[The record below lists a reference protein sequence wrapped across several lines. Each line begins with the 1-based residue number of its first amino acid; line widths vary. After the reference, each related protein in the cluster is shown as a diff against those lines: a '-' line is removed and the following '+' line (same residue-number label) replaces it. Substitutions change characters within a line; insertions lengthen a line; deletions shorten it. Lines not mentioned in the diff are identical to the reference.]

1 MMATPFD
8 PRLSPSATET
18 NQINWLGLRVFM
30 EEHFRGFTDTTVRIF
45 DNVDSSDICPYILQ
59 HKICPSLFTDFP
71 CCALYHPEF
80 IVRNDEIQWLPRTW
94 VCRAFQRSIL
104 PDGSGV
110 ANCPIPQCQ
119 YAHAGLWSTSEQLA
133 FRALALRTHQHNM
146 GLLYHLQPTASGTRP
161 LERISSSTALH
172 ILQTQ
177 PFLTLQKWGEY
188 KYRANIPPPPTYSS
202 QLSQVSYLF
211 AHNWT
216 PNSDVPHRSRRSTT
230 PRRST
235 RSVTPTRSTSAR
247 PQQIAPTMPVSP
259 TDPAPLDEFE
269 LVTNSRWG
277 SRNRTPTPTPRNPS
291 ATSSSQTTPQDD
303 VWQTFTQHYDTVTP
317 TRNLP
322 INTVPDVIEEDSDGL
337 EFPPSDLQLNRPPVL
352 YHNQTQPAPAP
363 EPEFRLQPV
372 LATLA
377 NTANYNPIAITGS
390 DNSYNIP
397 HVPAIFL
404 RHTYP
409 SAPGDIN
416 LATTSNPLWQLP
428 SNILYQLYNMTP
440 QNQQHTIQ
448 QAITPWGLFT
458 RMGLRDATNQ
468 HTHYEQSLTVP
479 FATNTSSPELA
490 IIRWL
495 MHQRITHERQRVTHD
510 FFTDLQRN
518 RNLQPGSYYNAVAR
532 DWITTAADIYRATRG
547 QNSPARTT
555 FRSMAQTILDLIN
568 DTTQPEERYMVT
580 ETNITIDDNTGRLI
594 FVER

>member
-1 MMATPFD
+1 
-8 PRLSPSATET
+8 
-18 NQINWLGLRVFM
+18 M
-30 EEHFRGFTDTTVRIF
+30 EEHFHAFPDSTVRLF
-45 DNVDSSDICPYILQ
+45 DNVDSSDICPYITQ
-59 HKICPSLFTDFP
+59 HRICPSLFTDFQ
-71 CCALYHPEF
+71 CSALYHPEF
-80 IVRNDEIQWLPRTW
+80 IVRHDEIQWLPRTW

-110 ANCPIPQCQ
+110 ANCPIDNCH

-133 FRALALRTHQHNM
+133 FRALALRTHHHNM
-146 GLLYHLQPTASGTRP
+146 GLLYHLQPTDGGQRP

-177 PFLTLQKWGEY
+177 PFITPHQWGEY

-202 QLSQVSYLF
+202 QLSQVRYLF
-211 AHNWT
+211 AHQWT
-216 PNSDVPHRSRRSTT
+216 PNSDVPHRPRRSTT
-230 PRRST
+230 PRRNT
-235 RSVTPTRSTSAR
+235 RSTTPTRSTSAR
-247 PQQIAPTMPVSP
+247 PQQIAPTMPHSP
-259 TDPAPLDEFE
+259 PESTPFDEFE

-277 SRNRTPTPTPRNPS
+277 SRNRTPTPTPMTTA
-291 ATSSSQTTPQDD
+291 ATSSQTTPQDD
-303 VWQTFTQHYDTVTP
+303 VWQTFTHQYNPVTSSTTV
-317 TRNLP
+317 R
-322 INTVPDVIEEDSDGL
+322 IDDIEEEDSDGL
-337 EFPPSDLQLNRPPVL
+337 LLPGPNLQLNRLPTPTP
-352 YHNQTQPAPAP
+352 NPTP
-363 EPEFRLQPV
+363 EPEFRLQP
-372 LATLA
+372 LLSTLA

-397 HVPAIFL
+397 HVPNIFL
-404 RHTYP
+404 RHIYP

-416 LATTSNPLWQLP
+416 LATTHNPTWQLP
-428 SNILYQLYNMTP
+428 SNILHQLHNRTP
-440 QNQQHTIQ
+440 QHPIQ
-448 QAITPWGLFT
+448 QAMTPWGLFT
-458 RMGLRDATNQ
+458 RMDLRDATNR

-510 FFTDLQRN
+510 YFTDLQRN
-518 RNLQPGSYYNAVAR
+518 RNLQPGSYFNAVAR

-580 ETNITIDDNTGRLI
+580 DNNITIDGNTGRLI
-594 FVER
+594 FVEQ

>member
-1 MMATPFD
+1 MATPFD
-8 PRLSPSATET
+8 TRLSPNATEP
-18 NQINWLGLRVFM
+18 NQVNWLGLRVYM
-30 EEHFRGFTDTTVRIF
+30 EEHFRAFPDSTIRLF
-45 DNVDSSDICPYILQ
+45 DNVDSSDICPYITQ

-71 CCALYHPEF
+71 CSALYHPEV

-110 ANCPIPQCQ
+110 ANCPIEHCH

-133 FRALALRTHQHNM
+133 FRALALRTHHHNM
-146 GLLYHLQPTASGTRP
+146 GLLYHLQPTDGGQRP

-177 PFLTLQKWGEY
+177 PFLTPHQWGEY

-202 QLSQVSYLF
+202 QLSQVRYLF
-211 AHNWT
+211 AHQWT
-216 PNSDVPHRSRRSTT
+216 PNSDVPHRPRRSTT
-230 PRRST
+230 PRRNT
-235 RSVTPTRSTSAR
+235 RSTTPTRSTSAR
-247 PQQIAPTMPVSP
+247 PQQIAPTLPPSLP
-259 TDPAPLDEFE
+259 ESTPFDEFE

-277 SRNRTPTPTPRNPS
+277 PRNRTPTPTPMTTA
-291 ATSSSQTTPQDD
+291 ATSSQTTPQDD
-303 VWQTFTQHYDTVTP
+303 VWQTFTHQYNPVTP
-317 TRNLP
+317 SRTIR
-322 INTVPDVIEEDSDGL
+322 IDDIDEEDSDGL
-337 EFPPSDLQLNRPPVL
+337 VLPGPNLQLNR
-352 YHNQTQPAPAP
+352 YPAPTPNPTP

-372 LATLA
+372 LSTLA

-390 DNSYNIP
+390 DNAYNIP
-397 HVPAIFL
+397 HVPNMFL
-404 RHTYP
+404 RHIYP

-416 LATTSNPLWQLP
+416 LATTHNPTWQLP
-428 SNILYQLYNMTP
+428 SNILHQLYNSTP
-440 QNQQHTIQ
+440 QHQQHTIQ
-448 QAITPWGLFT
+448 QAMTPWGLFT
-458 RMGLRDATNQ
+458 RMDLRDATNR
-468 HTHYEQSLTVP
+468 HTHYEQSITVP

-510 FFTDLQRN
+510 YFTDLQRN
-518 RNLQPGSYYNAVAR
+518 RNLQPGSYFNAVAR

-547 QNSPARTT
+547 HSSPARTT

-580 ETNITIDDNTGRLI
+580 DTNITIDGNTGRLI